1 MGNANICDPCI
12 KEGNN
17 STAVKYCSDCE
28 DKLCGDCAGSH
39 LRFKAFKSHHVI
51 DLSCMGSRMPTSSK
65 INCDIHPNVQIDYF
79 CCQHDAVCCRVCLP
93 ESHRTCENV
102 LPLEFASKDIIYS
115 SLLSDTLKEFDHMT
129 ETLETLVSNREDN
142 RKVLQQ
148 SETSMIQQIS
158 VMKAKLLKHI
168 DELEQ
173 KLITK
178 LTSIKEENEMKIK
191 KEKDELSRLVSYLK
205 DEKQELEFHKNH
217 SSTNQLFVVLR
228 KQITNIQKTDTT
240 IQEIMSTIK
249 DIDMKFEENNNFQIE
264 TIGSISEITRPCH
277 IQYKSMKIQQPQVQQ
292 DRTKTLKKFRK
303 DGQVNLKHR
312 EAYGLADMAVT
323 SDNKLLICNDHSK
336 WPKVYIYKD
345 YKTYEDEI
353 SFSSPPYGI
362 TVVPCTDKA
371 VVTLPGVDSI
381 QFINTTNNTKDK
393 KVKIGEECYGV
404 TAVKDKIYL
413 GGNNKVIILDINGSR
428 VREVQ
433 TDGGYINGLFY
444 NERNDQM
451 LLRQPE
457 RLCCIS
463 LDGQVIYRYDILG
476 GDGLAVDQQGYIYIS
491 GLLSNNIHRLSPDGT
506 FRDIVLSKRDGID
519 GPLGLTFNKAF
530 TKLIVISRSGESV
543 LVYSCK

>member
-12 KEGNN
+12 EEGNK

-28 DKLCGDCAGSH
+28 EKLCGECAGSH
-39 LRFKAFKSHHVI
+39 RWVKAFKSHHVI
-51 DLSCMGSRMPTSSK
+51 DLSSMGSRIPTSSK
-65 INCDIHPNVQIDYF
+65 IKCEIHPDVQIEYF

-102 LPLEFASKDIIYS
+102 LPLEIASKDIIYS

-148 SETSMIQQIS
+148 SETSIIHQIS
-158 VMKAKLLKHI
+158 VMKSKLLKHI

-178 LTSIKEENEMKIK
+178 LTSIKEENETKIK
-191 KEKDELSRLVSYLK
+191 KEKDEMSRLVSCLK

-217 SSTNQLFVVLR
+217 SSNNQLFVVLR
-228 KQITNIQKTDTT
+228 KQITNIQKTDTK
-240 IQEIMSTIK
+240 IQEMTSTIE
-249 DIDMKFEENNNFQIE
+249 DIDIEFEENKNFQIE
-264 TIGSISEITRPCH
+264 TIGSISEITRPCP
-277 IQYKSMKIQQPQVQQ
+277 IQYKSMKAQQPQVQQ
-292 DRTKTLKKFRK
+292 DRTKTLTEFRK
-303 DGQVNLKHR
+303 DGQVKLKHGV
-312 EAYGLADMAVT
+312 AYSLSDMAVT

-336 WPKVYIYKD
+336 CPKVYIYKD

-371 VVTLPGVDSI
+371 VVTLPRVDYI

-393 KVKIGEECYGV
+393 KVQIGEECYGV
-404 TAVKDKIYL
+404 TAIKDKIYL

-433 TDGGYINGLFY
+433 TDGDCNWGLLY
-444 NERNDQM
+444 KRNDQV
-451 LLRQPE
+451 LLRQFG

-463 LDGQVIYRYDILG
+463 LDGQVKYRYDISG
-476 GDGLAVDQQGYIYIS
+476 GDGLTVDQQGYIYIS

-519 GPLGLTFNKAF
+519 GPLGITFNNDF
-530 TKLIVISRSGESV
+530 TKLIAISRRGESV